1 MDQFEAFDKSPAS
14 DKRLEAALLRAADI
28 VFTGG
33 KTLQKAKA
41 GVNPR
46 TCCFPS
52 GVEVEH
58 FARAAAESTPVA
70 EDIADIRH
78 PILGYFGAVDE
89 RIDFGLIRYLC
100 EQRPDW
106 SVVFIGPLIRFDK
119 CPVDAPNF
127 HYLGKK
133 EYGDLPRYL
142 KAFDVCLMPFVDSEL
157 TRHISPTK
165 TPEYLAGGKP
175 VVSSPVPDVVE
186 DYSDVVRIARTREDF
201 LEQVDGALGDRA
213 GVPSALVGHKTR
225 IRSWEQIT
233 REMERLILDCGATA
247 GE

>member
-14 DKRLEAALLRAADI
+14 DKRLEAALLRAADV

-46 TCCFPS
+46 TYCFPS
-52 GVEVEH
+52 GVDVEH
-58 FARAAAESTPVA
+58 FAQAALESTPVA
-70 EDIADIRH
+70 EDVAGIRH

-89 RIDFGLIRYLC
+89 RIDFGLTRYLC
-100 EQRPDW
+100 ERRPDW
-106 SVVFIGPLIRFDK
+106 SIVFIGPLIRFEK
-119 CPVDAPNF
+119 CPVASPNF

-142 KAFDVCLMPFVDSEL
+142 KAFDVCLMPFLDSEL

-175 VVSSPVPDVVE
+175 VVSSPIPDVVE
-186 DYSDVVRIARTREDF
+186 DYSDVVRIAGTHEGFVAEVEAALREKK
-201 LEQVDGALGDRA
+201 GPSRA
-213 GVPSALVGHKTR
+213 RFEEIVVAK
-225 IRSWEQIT
+225 SWERIAL
-233 REMERLILDCGATA
+233 EMERLL
-247 GE
+247 